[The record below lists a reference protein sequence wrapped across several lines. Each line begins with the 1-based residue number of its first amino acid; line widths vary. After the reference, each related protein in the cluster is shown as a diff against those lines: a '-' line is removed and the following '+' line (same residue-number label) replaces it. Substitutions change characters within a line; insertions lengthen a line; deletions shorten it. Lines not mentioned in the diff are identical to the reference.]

1 VFTYFVAYNL
11 RETSVTSVE
20 MNAQQDN
27 DVLVLPAIMMLS
39 SAVGN
44 ILIISQPHMRD
55 TIKGISMTLS
65 YP

>member
-1 VFTYFVAYNL
+1 MFTYFVTYNL